1 MRVTVLGSSA
11 SYAGPGQACAGHL
24 VEGGGVRV
32 VFDLGNGALAN
43 LGRLIDPA
51 TVDAVFI
58 SHAHPDHFLDL
69 FSLQALLRYAPQGP
83 APALRVYASED
94 LLERAACLLSSHGRL
109 EFVEAFRMAALADGI
124 PVRVGDMLVTPYA
137 VEHEGTTFALVAE
150 ADGRRM
156 CYTSDSRPGSAVL
169 AAARGADLLL
179 ADATLPEE
187 YAGRAPHMTASQA
200 GSLAA
205 EAGASRLVL
214 THLWPTTP
222 RHDILDS
229 AKQAFGG
236 PVQLADELLTVEV

>member
-1 MRVTVLGSSA
+1 MRTTVLGSSA

-24 VEGGGVRV
+24 VEGGGVSV

-43 LGRLIDPA
+43 LGRVIDPT

-58 SHAHPDHFLDL
+58 SHAHPDHFVDL

-83 APALRVYASED
+83 APALRVYAPED
-94 LLERAACLLSSHGRL
+94 LLGRAACLLSSHGRV
-109 EFVEAFRMAALADGI
+109 EFAEAFKMAALADQI
-124 PVRVGDMLVTPYA
+124 PVRIGDMLVTPYS
-137 VEHEGTTFALVAE
+137 VEHEGDTFALVAE

-156 CYTSDSRPGSAVL
+156 CYTSDTRPGPAVTS
-169 AAARGADLLL
+169 AARGADLLL

-200 GSLAA
+200 GALAA
-205 EAGASRLVL
+205 DVGVSTLVL

-222 RHDILDS
+222 KHAILES
-229 AKQAFGG
+229 AKQGFGG
-236 PVQLADELLTVEV
+236 QVHLADELLTVEV